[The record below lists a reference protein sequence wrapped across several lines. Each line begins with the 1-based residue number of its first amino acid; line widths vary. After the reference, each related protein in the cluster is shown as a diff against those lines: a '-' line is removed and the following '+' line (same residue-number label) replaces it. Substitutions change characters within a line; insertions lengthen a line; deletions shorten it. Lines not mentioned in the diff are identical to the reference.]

1 MQSGHTYPRAAPF
14 TLTTQG
20 ARNVRCSVCGYINNV
35 SMLWRGLTPAQ
46 EFARSRNLA
55 QITCI
60 GCRTT
65 LLYPQGASAVQCAV
79 CRTLNPVRPVREF
92 CYFLCCLVELW
103 GRILSGVQAGRMDL
117 VERESGRRLLASNSN
132 SDPTPLHSPTLHP
145 IGNETMGDP
154 DLRWL
159 PAALDVRQR
168 RPVRP
173 LRRLPAHEPRAEASR
188 GRHAGAGAASKDR
201 HRRESANTG

>member
-1 MQSGHTYPRAAPF
+1 MHPSPRAAPP

-55 QITCI
+55 QITCT

-79 CRTLNPVRPVREF
+79 CRTLNPVRPVRAVCASLLF
-92 CYFLCCLVELW
+92 
-103 GRILSGVQAGRMDL
+103 GRAAAEDFVWRAGWKNGFGG
-117 VERESGRRLLASNSN
+117 ERI
-132 SDPTPLHSPTLHP
+132 PK
-145 IGNETMGDP
+145 
-154 DLRWL
+154 
-159 PAALDVRQR
+159 Q
-168 RPVRP
+168 
-173 LRRLPAHEPRAEASR
+173 
-188 GRHAGAGAASKDR
+188 GAGSHATSD
-201 HRRESANTG
+201 

>member
-79 CRTLNPVRPVREF
+79 CRTLNPVRPVRGV
-92 CYFLCCLVELW
+92 YVSFLF
-103 GRILSGVQAGRMDL
+103 GRIVGENIVWRAGWANGFGG
-117 VERESGRRLLASNSN
+117 ERIWLA
-132 SDPTPLHSPTLHP
+132 DFWLAIPTPTQSHP
-145 IGNETMGDP
+145 HPPPHHPSGNKAMGDP
-154 DLRWL
+154 DLRRL
-159 PAALDVRQR
+159 QAAPDVRQR
-168 RPVRP
+168 CPVCP